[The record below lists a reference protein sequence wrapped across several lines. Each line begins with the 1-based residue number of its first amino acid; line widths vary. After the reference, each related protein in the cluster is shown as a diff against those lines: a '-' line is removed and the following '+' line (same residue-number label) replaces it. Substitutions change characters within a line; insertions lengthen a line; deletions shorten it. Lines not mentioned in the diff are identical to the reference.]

1 MARSNKK
8 TTRTRGPGRP
18 RKKPEVKEQSFEQ
31 VEVKE
36 EVVVPE
42 PPSERPEV
50 DPYLYLEGMDF
61 EKAQF
66 WTNLSKLFKETA
78 PQQHK
83 AVDKKVT
90 DADFHKALVLFFWRQ
105 QLLTTPRALANHL
118 SQVFTRWRR
127 NLPV

>member
-18 RKKPEVKEQSFEQ
+18 RKHVEVKE
-31 VEVKE
+31 EVVAAKRE

-50 DPYLYLEGMDF
+50 DPYLYLEGLDW
-61 EKAQF
+61 EKSRF
-66 WTNLSKLFKETA
+66 WTDLAVLFKEAA

-83 AVDKKVT
+83 AVDEKVT
-90 DADFHKALVLFFWRQ
+90 DADFHKAVALFFWRQ
-105 QLLTTPRALANHL
+105 HILTTPKTLANHL
-118 SQVFTRWRR
+118 AQLFTRWRR